1 MLSESFSDATAAG
14 ADGFNAIN
22 KAFVKKATCA
32 TDANYWDKIAFNCFQ
47 GSANTKATDTAA
59 ASFPPTAAT
68 QCTGRTD
75 KACWHVKIDCV
86 AAETAKLL
94 AATPTNFCKDK
105 KKTSEQFGC
114 SATACTVTGA
124 TA

>member
-1 MLSESFSDATAAG
+1 LASFDDSTAATA
-14 ADGFNAIN
+14 GFNAVT
-22 KAFVKKATCA
+22 KPYVKKATCA
-32 TDANYWDKIAFNCFQ
+32 TDSLYWDKIAFNCFQ
-47 GSANTKATDTAA
+47 GTANTKATDTAA

-68 QCTGRTD
+68 QCGGRTD
-75 KACWHVKIDCV
+75 KACWHVKIDCA

-105 KKTSEQFGC
+105 TKVSEQWGC
-114 SATACTVTGA
+114 AATACTVTGD